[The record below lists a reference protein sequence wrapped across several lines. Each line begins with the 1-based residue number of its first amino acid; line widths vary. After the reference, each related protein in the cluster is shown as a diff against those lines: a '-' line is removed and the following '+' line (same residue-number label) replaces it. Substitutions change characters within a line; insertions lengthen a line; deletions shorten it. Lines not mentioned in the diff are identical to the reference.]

1 MKRTI
6 LLVLTTLFWHPEPGL
21 PQSGRATGSECAVV
35 EQALNAYRAVRP
47 GSKRREVERSFRYDG
62 GLQFPDHGRYTYR
75 GCEYIKLEI
84 DFKLAPDRG
93 NAGSSPDD
101 TVAAVSRLFI
111 DYPTRD

>member
-6 LLVLTTLFWHPEPGL
+6 LLVLTTLLWHPESAL
-21 PQSGRATGSECAVV
+21 PQSGRVTGSECVVV
-35 EQALNAYRAVRP
+35 EQALAAYQAVRP
-47 GSKRREVERSFRYDG
+47 GIKRKEVERSFKYDG

-84 DFKLAPDRG
+84 DFKPAPDRG
-93 NAGSSPDD
+93 NAASSPDD
-101 TVAAVSRLFI
+101 TVATASRLFI